1 MSGWSDAWR
10 RARRAIK
17 SRMPY
22 VRRREYR
29 LLRARHDALID
40 ALIAHPRRA
49 VEASCR
55 AVKPVA
61 GTLTGEICLF
71 ATHAAGSALK
81 PHVVHH
87 ARSLAEAGFAVVLM
101 VNADD
106 EARNIAPG
114 TELLDELA
122 GAYVRDN
129 VGFDFGA
136 WGHGWALGSGFSGAK
151 RLLLVN
157 DSIIGPLDK
166 ERFGTLLGRIR
177 GSSADVVGLTENFV
191 PHPHLQ
197 SFFLAFGPRAL
208 AAPVLRSVFDGMHAL
223 PTKELVIDAY
233 ESALTRQLVAA
244 GLTATALFPPLYDDP
259 LSADDTLRRWR
270 ELLDAGFPFVKA
282 SLLRAGPQAAGV
294 RGLIPAALMPPDGP
308 A

>member
-1 MSGWSDAWR
+1 
-10 RARRAIK
+10 
-17 SRMPY
+17 
-22 VRRREYR
+22 
-29 LLRARHDALID
+29 
-40 ALIAHPRRA
+40 
-49 VEASCR
+49 
-55 AVKPVA
+55 
-61 GTLTGEICLF
+61 
-71 ATHAAGSALK
+71 LK

-106 EARNIAPG
+106 EARNVAPG
-114 TELLDELA
+114 TALLDRLA
-122 GAYVRDN
+122 GAYVREN

-136 WGHGWALGSGFSGAK
+136 WGHAWALAGGFSGAT

-157 DSIIGPLDK
+157 DSIVGPLDGEK
-166 ERFGTLLGRIR
+166 FKTLLDRVR

-208 AAPVLRSVFDGMHAL
+208 AAPTLRSVFDGMHAL

-233 ESALTRQLVAA
+233 ETALTRQLVAA

-259 LSADDTLRRWR
+259 LSADDTLLRWR

-282 SLLRAGPQAAGV
+282 SLLRAGPQATYV
-294 RGLIPAALMPPDGP
+294 RACVPATLMPPGRP

>member
-1 MSGWSDAWR
+1 MSGWPDALRRTR
-10 RARRAIK
+10 RALKARL
-17 SRMPY
+17 PY

-40 ALIAHPRRA
+40 ALIARPRRA
-49 VEASCR
+49 VEARCR
-55 AVKPVA
+55 AVKPIA
-61 GTLTGEICLF
+61 GTLSGEVCLF
-71 ATHAAGSALK
+71 ATHAAAPALK

-87 ARSLAEAGFAVVLM
+87 ALSLAEAGFAVVLM

-106 EARNIAPG
+106 EARTVAPG
-114 TELLDELA
+114 TALLDRLA
-122 GAYVRDN
+122 GAYVREN
-129 VGFDFGA
+129 AGFDFGA
-136 WGHGWALGSGFSGAK
+136 WGHGWALGGGLPGAT

-157 DSIIGPLDK
+157 DSIIGPLDGK
-166 ERFGTLLGRIR
+166 KFAALLGRLR

-208 AAPVLRSVFDGMHAL
+208 AAPMLRSVFDGMHAL

-244 GLTATALFPPLYDDP
+244 GLTATALFPPLYVDP

-270 ELLDAGFPFVKA
+270 ELLEAGFPFVKA
-282 SLLRAGPQAAGV
+282 SLLRAGPQAERV
-294 RGLIPAALMPPDGP
+294 RACVPAALMPADGP

>member
-1 MSGWSDAWR
+1 MSGWPDALR
-10 RARRAIK
+10 RARRAVK
-17 SRMPY
+17 ARLPY

-40 ALIAHPRRA
+40 ALLARPQRA
-49 VEASCR
+49 VEARSR
-55 AVKPVA
+55 AVKPIA
-61 GTLTGEICLF
+61 GTLSGDICLF
-71 ATHAAGSALK
+71 ATHAASPALK
-81 PHVVHH
+81 PHVLHH
-87 ARSLAEAGFAVVLM
+87 ARCLAEAGFAVVLM

-106 EARNIAPG
+106 DAGDVALDARV
-114 TELLDELA
+114 LDRLA
-122 GAYVRDN
+122 GAYVREN

-136 WGHGWALGSGFSGAK
+136 WGHGWALGGGLPGAT

-157 DSIIGPLDK
+157 DSIIGPLDREK
-166 ERFGTLLGRIR
+166 FGTLLGRIR
-177 GSSADVVGLTENFV
+177 GASADVVGLTENFV

-208 AAPVLRSVFDGMHAL
+208 ATPVLRAVFDGMHAL

-233 ESALTRQLVAA
+233 ETALTRQLAAA

-259 LSADDTLRRWR
+259 LSADDTLLRWR
-270 ELLDAGFPFVKA
+270 ELLDAGFPFIKA
-282 SLLRAGPQAAGV
+282 SLLRAGPQAARARACV
-294 RGLIPAALMPPDGP
+294 PATLLPPGEP